1 MKRWIVILLLVVFLT
16 AAIVYYA
23 YRKRKRRPKGKPL
36 PAQQRD
42 MLSPKAFLRLLS
54 EESEEKH
61 EALSRF
67 TNALYENAKSASKFF
82 ASEEEAQKFRQWLE
96 RERDYVLK
104 NQDYKENLED
114 WLRGR
119 VSNPLAALIRTYV
132 LLDAAP
138 SDVTMASVEA
148 LATAYDKSLLDD
160 DRIRRFSQ
168 KSVQVS
174 TQSQNKTPLML

>member
-1 MKRWIVILLLVVFLT
+1 MKRGIVILLLVGVLT
-16 AAIVYYA
+16 AAIVYYV
-23 YRKRKRRPKGKPL
+23 YRRRRRKPKVKPM
-36 PAQQRD
+36 PPQRGD

-67 TNALYENAKSASKFF
+67 TNALYENAKGASKFF

-96 RERDYVLK
+96 REREYVLK
-104 NQDYKENLED
+104 NQDYKENLAD

-119 VSNPLAALIRTYV
+119 VSNPLAALIRTYL
-132 LLDAAP
+132 LLDAAS

-160 DRIRRFSQ
+160 DRIRRFQQ
-168 KSVQVS
+168 KTLQVS
-174 TQSQNKTPLML
+174 TQANKTPMVL